1 MKIPVII
8 NNRDLYT
15 WPVAMLH
22 RILTYDNVGEV
33 IIVDN
38 GSTYPPLIHWY
49 DRQTLVPVKRCENLG
64 HGGAWVSGTVS
75 ELGSEF
81 YVVTDSDMGLED
93 TPDDTLVVLLEKLK
107 KQPELGKV
115 GLGLNWQ
122 IVNPKSPYYNR
133 LMLYER
139 GRWDDSRIVD
149 DVYVDVQ
156 IDTTFALYNVNHYFI
171 GGGSTSFPY
180 VARHYPWEL
189 SIEEA
194 KNNKEF
200 KYYIDN
206 AQASSSYKMIV
217 NIQ

>member
-22 RILTYDNVGEV
+22 RIMKYDGVGDI

-49 DRQTLVPVKRCENLG
+49 DRQTLVHVKRCENLG
-64 HGGAWVSGTVS
+64 HGGAWVSNAVS
-75 ELGSEF
+75 ELGSDY
-81 YVVTDSDMGLED
+81 YVVTDSDMGLQD
-93 TPDDTLVVLLEKLK
+93 TPDDTLMVLLEKL
-107 KQPELGKV
+107 QNHSELEKI

-122 IVNPKSPYYNR
+122 TVPVESPYYHR
-133 LMLYER
+133 LNLYEKD
-139 GRWDDSRIVD
+139 RWEKSKVVD

-156 IDTTFALYNVNHYFI
+156 IDTTFALYNKPHYFI
-171 GGGSTSFPY
+171 GGGSMSSPY
-180 VARHYPWEL
+180 VARHYPWEIINY
-189 SIEEA
+189 SDDE
-194 KNNKEF
+194 EF

-206 AQASSSYKMIV
+206 ASSSSSYKTLLKL
-217 NIQ
+217 